1 MPHILDAQIPEVN
14 PTGAPG
20 GDFENIKSSPEAF
33 GGFGAQAEEKFGAG
47 LEKAGTTGIDL
58 ATQIQSEVNDTHA
71 AQLQTGYAREST
83 DLFTKYDGL
92 QGQAKMSALPQ
103 FKDDLG
109 KLRDKYL
116 SAAPSLQE
124 KTRLA
129 PALSGLEDRYYYYA
143 TAGASHAQT
152 QYFGEVAR
160 DKKEMHGGQAL
171 LSWSQGDPQGFYNEV
186 ANAAQETRNEK
197 EAAGLDEDSIE
208 TEAKKTRGVYVTQ
221 AIKMSLAQGD
231 PHNVAPELANK
242 YKGLI
247 DPASMVQI
255 NGLLNDH
262 RDQKASDALSQKA
275 LATASA
281 TPPVTGAPV
290 HTAVP
295 VSYLSA
301 IQKEEGFDPVPKWDV
316 HQWTVGYGTKAA
328 GPNERPSKADLDARF
343 HSEIGSAA
351 KIVDGVNPNLD
362 PGTKAALTSLTYN
375 TGDGWTRSGLGA
387 AIRSGD
393 LATAQKSFLQYSN
406 VAGMFSPAIAQR
418 RQREASWFGQSE
430 APAQS
435 GPSAGSNVRSS
446 AYQVAMSDP
455 AWEQASPKAQHETIT
470 KIKQAVDDAEVASNQ
485 DTKAKKNAADH
496 AAGGYITKFF
506 DMQYS
511 PNPDFTSLR
520 GQINHDPAL
529 ADYPNE
535 KAALMDRVLKASAED
550 QSIAFGPG
558 YRDARAALFSDPDT
572 PGHAN
577 TVAQFANDYT
587 ITTAG
592 LKDLSER
599 FKMAKSSPDRMA
611 NEKIITSFLTD
622 AKQQMVHDQDIGTV
636 KIPDPKGAHLYNSE
650 FVPRFVKQAAKLQED
665 ADKTGNTDKLDKF
678 LSRENVDKMINEVY
692 PATQRNADRISALSA
707 EGVPEP
713 AGAPLPPPPE
723 GFNEAGWKAVVGAP
737 PLIAPGQPM
746 PHAQWSQALEI
757 LGKNPTPEVQA
768 AFNRR
773 FGAAGVDAGK
783 IAAQMLPQAAGAPP
797 SATPAAPAAPIE
809 APLAPPAPVAPTPNA
824 AAATR
829 RAAIGAAPPPT
840 AEEIHG
846 GEAEIAARRAA
857 TNAPHAAAQAVHERG
872 LEQQREGE
880 RDRLQ
885 KQNAQRIAELDRQ
898 EAEIKSRD
906 FISPEMRGRLAR
918 ITSERAKL
926 K

>member
-103 FKDDLG
+103 FKEDLG

-152 QYFGEVAR
+152 QYFREVAA

-171 LSWSQGDPQGFYNEV
+171 LSWSQGDPQGFYDEV
-186 ANAAQETRNEK
+186 ANASQETRNEK

-208 TEAKKTRGVYVTQ
+208 TEAKKTRGVYVRE
-221 AIKMSLAQGD
+221 AIKMTLAQGD
-231 PHNVAPELANK
+231 PHNVAPELAEK

-255 NGLLNDH
+255 NSLLSAHKDQ
-262 RDQKASDALSQKA
+262 RLGDQVAQKAIT
-275 LATASA
+275 TASA
-281 TPPVTGAPV
+281 TPPVSGAPT
-290 HTAVP
+290 HAAVP

-343 HSEIGSAA
+343 HNEIGSAA

-375 TGDGWTRSGLGA
+375 TGDGWTRSGLGVA
-387 AIRSGD
+387 VRSGN
-393 LATAQKSFLQYSN
+393 LATAQKAFLQYSN

-418 RQREASWFGQSE
+418 REREASWFGQPE

-435 GPSAGSNVRSS
+435 GPSGASNLKSS
-446 AYQVAMSDP
+446 AYQIAMGDP
-455 AWEQASPKAQHETIT
+455 ALQNNPAALQHAITRINQAYT
-470 KIKQAVDDAEVASNQ
+470 DAEIASNQ
-485 DTKAKKNAADH
+485 DAKSKKANVDH
-496 AAGGYITKFF
+496 VAGGYITEFY
-506 DMQYS
+506 DMLHS
-511 PNPDFTSLR
+511 PNPDFVALAGR
-520 GQINHDPAL
+520 INHDPAL
-529 ADYPNE
+529 ADSPNE
-535 KAALMDRVLKASAED
+535 KANLMERVRKASGEE
-550 QSIAFGPG
+550 QSLNFGPG
-558 YRDARAALFSDPDT
+558 YHDARAALFSDPDA
-572 PGHAN
+572 PGHAAS
-577 TVAQFANDYT
+577 VAQFANDDS
-587 ITTAG
+587 ITMAG
-592 LKDLSER
+592 LEDLNKR

-678 LSRENVDKMINEVY
+678 LSRENVDRMINEVY

-737 PLIAPGQPM
+737 PLIAPGQTM

-768 AFNRR
+768 AFNRK

-783 IAAQMLPQAAGAPP
+783 IAAQMLPQAPVALPAPP
-797 SATPAAPAAPIE
+797 VQVAPEEPE
-809 APLAPPAPVAPTPNA
+809 APVVPPVPRKKITDEARERMEA
-824 AAATR
+824 ANKYSR
-829 RAAIGAAPPPT
+829 PG
-840 AEEIHG
+840 
-846 GEAEIAARRAA
+846 A
-857 TNAPHAAAQAVHERG
+857 TN
-872 LEQQREGE
+872 
-880 RDRLQ
+880 
-885 KQNAQRIAELDRQ
+885 
-898 EAEIKSRD
+898 
-906 FISPEMRGRLAR
+906 
-918 ITSERAKL
+918 TSTLPLVK
-926 K
+926 